1 MTKKRLLEQHL
12 KTIARRVAD
21 PGHIVAF
28 RGAGMIPSSSGR
40 SRFVAAGASLT
51 PPIRHS
57 RESGNPR
64 VVEDTGSC
72 EVALLFTGTRYQQ
85 SFR

>member
-12 KTIARRVAD
+12 ETIARRVAD

-28 RGAGMIPSSSGR
+28 RGAGMIPSPSGR
-40 SRFVAAGASLT
+40 LRFVAAGASLIS
-51 PPIRHS
+51 PIRHS
-57 RESGNPR
+57 RASGNPR

>member
-21 PGHIVAF
+21 PGHIVAI
-28 RGAGMIPSSSGR
+28 RGAGMIPNPSGR
-40 SRFVAAGASLT
+40 SRFLAAGAPLI

-57 RESGNPR
+57 RASGNPR
-64 VVEDTGSC
+64 VVEDTGSS
-72 EVALLFTGTRYQQ
+72 EAAFLFTETRYQH